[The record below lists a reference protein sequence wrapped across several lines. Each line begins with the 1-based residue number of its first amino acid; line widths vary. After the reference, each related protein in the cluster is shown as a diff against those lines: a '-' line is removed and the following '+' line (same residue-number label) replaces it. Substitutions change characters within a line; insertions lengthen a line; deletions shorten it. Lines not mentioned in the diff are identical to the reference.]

1 MRQLIADSRGD
12 VDAFIA
18 LETSVPGRFPHTLD
32 IAERLTAAGRHPE
45 ALDWLRRPAG
55 PSIKRLR
62 MEDYHAG
69 LAPRD
74 YQADRRLPL
83 ELRVLEALGERA
95 EARALRWKSFQETL
109 DPEMLREHLAHL
121 PDFEDVDALDAAF
134 AHALGS
140 PLIYAALGFL
150 VAWPRL
156 DLAARLVVERRA
168 QWDGRHY
175 EILAAAA
182 EALESRQPL
191 AATILYRALIDS
203 ILARGQSPAYPHAAR
218 YYAELEALSPRE
230 EANWPIDPAR
240 TYRVGLRQRHGRKH
254 GFWSLVEAAGGR

>member
-1 MRQLIADSRGD
+1 
-12 VDAFIA
+12 
-18 LETSVPGRFPHTLD
+18 
-32 IAERLTAAGRHPE
+32 
-45 ALDWLRRPAG
+45 
-55 PSIKRLR
+55 
-62 MEDYHAG
+62 
-69 LAPRD
+69 
-74 YQADRRLPL
+74 
-83 ELRVLEALGERA
+83 
-95 EARALRWKSFQETL
+95 
-109 DPEMLREHLAHL
+109 MLREHLAHL

-175 EILAAAA
+175 EILAPAA

-218 YYAELEALSPRE
+218 YHAESGRRAARGGDLADRPGANLPRRVAPAAWPQARVLE
-230 EANWPIDPAR
+230 
-240 TYRVGLRQRHGRKH
+240 
-254 GFWSLVEAAGGR
+254 FWSTRPGSGKEGRGARHLTRSASRHRAADTSA